1 MLCLSGFEQYSCW
14 VPPYN
19 VYNYHTYAYIYRN
32 GLNTKIHSTMLRLSG
47 FELYSRWVPPYNV
60 YNYHTTVTMK
70 TGSVQ
75 ITSVRKAG
83 LTIYESL

>member
-1 MLCLSGFEQYSCW
+1 MLC
-14 VPPYN
+14 
-19 VYNYHTYAYIYRN
+19 
-32 GLNTKIHSTMLRLSG
+32 LSG

-70 TGSVQ
+70 TDSVQ

-83 LTIYESL
+83 LTT

>member
-1 MLCLSGFEQYSCW
+1 MLCLSGFELYSC
-14 VPPYN
+14 
-19 VYNYHTYAYIYRN
+19 
-32 GLNTKIHSTMLRLSG
+32 
-47 FELYSRWVPPYNV
+47 WVPPYNV